1 MASYE
6 VLMEDGESICTVL
19 VNGYNTT
26 TVNYSNLFLQEGEG
40 DTIIGFDTEW
50 SYAQYEKETEVVLLK
65 FCNRASCLVVK
76 IKDNSI
82 YLYENLG
89 RFFCNKAFVF
99 AGVHMQKD
107 LEKLRKQLGFEV
119 PNFVDLS
126 QLASK
131 VFNRP
136 LLGACGVRELAN
148 EVLLDQE
155 IKPGVFNALSESNLS
170 TGVNFSRNLIE
181 DATADAYAAYK
192 IAKTLLK

>member
-6 VLMEDGESICTVL
+6 VLMEDGESIYTVL
-19 VNGYNTT
+19 VNDYDST

-50 SYAQYEKETEVVLLK
+50 SYMHYEKETKVVLLK

-76 IKDNSI
+76 INDN
-82 YLYENLG
+82 YTLVNKNLG

-107 LEKLRKQLGFEV
+107 LEKLRKQVGFEV

-136 LLGACGVRELAN
+136 LLSACGVRELAN

-155 IKPGVFNALSESNLS
+155 IKPGVFNALAESDLR
-170 TGVNFSRNLIE
+170 GENFSRDLIKA
-181 DATADAYAAYK
+181 ATADAYAAYK